1 MSNASAATWNG
12 SASDRACALSVA
24 DTGPLSYLVLID
36 AVELLPKLFEKVFAP
51 EAVRG
56 ELLDKDAPSVVR
68 AWAAQPPGW
77 LDVRTV
83 SSAIDDPAWRALD
96 IGEREALALARKLSA
111 GLVLMDDRAGVA
123 VARQL
128 GLAATGT
135 LGVLDL
141 GARRGLID
149 LANTLSRL
157 KATSFRYRPEI
168 MDALLAQYAKRGRE

>member
-1 MSNASAATWNG
+1 M
-12 SASDRACALSVA
+12 RLVVA
-24 DTGPLSYLVLID
+24 DTGPLNYLVLIE
-36 AVELLPKLFEKVFAP
+36 ATELLPKLFEKVFAP
-51 EAVRG
+51 EAVRA
-56 ELLDKDAPSVVR
+56 ELLDQDAPAVVR

-83 SSAIDDPAWRALD
+83 SSAVDDPAWRKLD
-96 IGEREALALARKLSA
+96 IGEREALALARTLGA
-111 GLVLMDDRAGVA
+111 DLVLMDDRAGVA

-141 GARRGLID
+141 GARRGMID
-149 LANTLSRL
+149 LADAFTRL

-168 MDALLAQYAKRGRE
+168 MDALLAQHAKRGKA

>member
-1 MSNASAATWNG
+1 M
-12 SASDRACALSVA
+12 RLVVA
-24 DTGPLSYLVLID
+24 DTGPLNYLVLIE
-36 AVELLPKLFEKVFAP
+36 AIELLSELFEKVFIP
-51 EAVRG
+51 EAVRV
-56 ELLDKDAPSVVR
+56 ELLDQDAPAVVR

-83 SSAIDDPAWRALD
+83 SSPIDDPAWRALD
-96 IGEREALALARKLSA
+96 LGEREALALARTLGA
-111 GLVLMDDRAGVA
+111 DLVLMDDRASVA

-141 GARRGLID
+141 GARRGMID
-149 LANTLSRL
+149 LADAFTRL

-168 MDALLAQYAKRGRE
+168 MDALLAQHAKRGRK